1 MEWAY
6 PVGSWHRPGTMDTGK
21 PAQHH
26 DPDQGHGP
34 QGHGT
39 QDDRVSGRGAQE
51 HGTQERGLQGNDPT
65 RHDAQEHGAQE
76 RGVQGHGAPGEGGAD
91 HRHAHDHARD
101 RGIGDATGRDD
112 HGHAHHRHAHHDHH
126 HTPSQHDRAF
136 AIGAGVNLAFALAEV
151 GFGFAAN
158 SVALIADAV
167 HNLGD
172 VLGLLLGWMAVWLHR
187 RPPNQYRTYGW
198 GRFSILAALANA
210 AILLVSVGAIGI
222 EAVHRMHSQAPVAS
236 GTVML
241 VAAIGILVN
250 GGSAVLF
257 LRGRHQDLNIRA
269 QYLHL
274 AADAA
279 VSLGVVVAALGM
291 RLTGWGWLDPLTSLA
306 IAAVIV
312 HSTWAALR
320 EASDLVMDA
329 VPAGVSR
336 GAVHDWLLDLP
347 GVTEVHDLHIW
358 ALSTTETALTVH
370 LVYDGAAEG
379 RRPHDLAA
387 ELRRR
392 FGIGHATVQIETDA
406 DAALCRLRP
415 HDVV

>member
-1 MEWAY
+1 
-6 PVGSWHRPGTMDTGK
+6 MDTGK
-21 PAQHH
+21 PELH
-26 DPDQGHGP
+26 DP
-34 QGHGT
+34 
-39 QDDRVSGRGAQE
+39 
-51 HGTQERGLQGNDPT
+51 
-65 RHDAQEHGAQE
+65 
-76 RGVQGHGAPGEGGAD
+76 
-91 HRHAHDHARD
+91 AHQ
-101 RGIGDATGRDD
+101 D
-112 HGHAHHRHAHHDHH
+112 HGHAHHGHH
-126 HTPSQHDRAF
+126 HGPSTHDRAF
-136 AIGAGVNLAFALAEV
+136 AIGAGVNLAFALAEI

-187 RPPNQYRTYGW
+187 WPPTQRRTYGW
-198 GRFSILAALANA
+198 GRFSILAALGNA

-222 EAVHRMHSQAPVAS
+222 EALHRIHEPAPVAS
-236 GTVML
+236 STVMV

-250 GGSAVLF
+250 GGSALLF
-257 LRGRHQDLNIRA
+257 LRGRHADLNIRA

-279 VSLGVVVAALGM
+279 VSFGVVVAALGM
-291 RLTGWGWLDPLTSLA
+291 RLTGWGWLDPLTSLV

-336 GAVHDWLLDLP
+336 GEVQEWLMALP

-358 ALSTTETALTVH
+358 ALSTTETALTAH
-370 LVYDGAAEG
+370 LVYGGEAED

-392 FGIGHATVQIETDA
+392 FGIGHATVQIESDA

-415 HDVV
+415 NDVV